1 MSEALDPRQAAAEQ
15 VTVEDIRA
23 LCGASTPH
31 FALQLRNR
39 ILRLIEGLPEDHP
52 ARREG
57 EMEIA
62 RLEQIGFDGEIRGR
76 QADPGMEPLA
86 SVNDPDQ
93 R

>member
-31 FALQLRNR
+31 FALQLRSR
-39 ILRLIEGLPEDHP
+39 ILRLIEGLPEDNP

>member
-39 ILRLIEGLPEDHP
+39 ILRLIEGLPEDNP

-76 QADPGMEPLA
+76 QADPRMEPLA

>member
-1 MSEALDPRQAAAEQ
+1 MSEALDPRQAAAGE
-15 VTVEDIRA
+15 VTVDDILA

-31 FALQLRNR
+31 FAMQLRNR
-39 ILRLIEGLPEDHP
+39 ILRLIEGLPEEHP

-62 RLEQIGFDGEIRGR
+62 RLEQIGFDGEIRGL

-86 SVNDPDQ
+86 SVNDPEK

>member
-39 ILRLIEGLPEDHP
+39 ILRLIEGLPEDNP

>member
-1 MSEALDPRQAAAEQ
+1 MSEALDPRQAAAGE
-15 VTVEDIRA
+15 VTVDQIRA

-31 FALQLRNR
+31 FAMQLRNR
-39 ILRLIEGLPEDHP
+39 ILRLIEGLPEEHP

-62 RLEQIGFDGEIRGR
+62 RLEQIGFDGEIRWR

-86 SVNDPDQ
+86 SVNDPEN

>member
-1 MSEALDPRQAAAEQ
+1 MSEALDPRQTAAGE
-15 VTVEDIRA
+15 VTVDQIRA

-31 FALQLRNR
+31 FAMQLRNR
-39 ILRLIEGLPEDHP
+39 ILRLIEGLPEEHP

-86 SVNDPDQ
+86 SVNDPEN